1 MKSIT
6 TKKIALCGLFAALT
20 AVCAQISIPIGP
32 VPINMAHLS
41 VFMAAGILGSKYGAL
56 SQVVYLCLGAMGLPV
71 FSGFMGGLG
80 RLTGPTGGYIVG
92 YVVTAFVVGL
102 LFEKFG
108 RKKIWMLI
116 IWMYIGWVAEY
127 VIGTAWF
134 CYITKTSVMGALSL
148 CMFPF
153 LPGDLVKTLVCA
165 FEIPKL
171 YPAVTRL
178 IKE

>member
-92 YVVTAFVVGL
+92 YVVTAFDVGF

-108 RKKIWMLI
+108 
-116 IWMYIGWVAEY
+116 
-127 VIGTAWF
+127 
-134 CYITKTSVMGALSL
+134 
-148 CMFPF
+148 
-153 LPGDLVKTLVCA
+153 
-165 FEIPKL
+165 
-171 YPAVTRL
+171 
-178 IKE
+178 